1 MPVTREFR
9 VLLSDPEATK
19 VLSFTHPPRGV
30 HSIIVR
36 SVTYPYY
43 LPATGEAGELLVSCE
58 IPGTPR
64 ALTCPHT
71 LITDAGETFNYTSCC
86 GFTNG
91 FLFATFN
98 YLWEH
103 VPSLQIGYP
112 AIMPHLYIDIRY
124 KPTDGSA
131 RTFLPVIPNSFVTV
145 ELEVTADSW

>member
-30 HSIIVR
+30 HSVIVR

-43 LPATGEAGELLVSCE
+43 LPATGEAGELLISCE

-71 LITDAGETFNYTSCC
+71 LITDAGKHLITRAAAASQMDFYLPLSIIC
-86 GFTNG
+86 GSM
-91 FLFATFN
+91 
-98 YLWEH
+98 YLRCK
-103 VPSLQIGYP
+103 L
-112 AIMPHLYIDIRY
+112 AIR
-124 KPTDGSA
+124 
-131 RTFLPVIPNSFVTV
+131 R
-145 ELEVTADSW
+145 